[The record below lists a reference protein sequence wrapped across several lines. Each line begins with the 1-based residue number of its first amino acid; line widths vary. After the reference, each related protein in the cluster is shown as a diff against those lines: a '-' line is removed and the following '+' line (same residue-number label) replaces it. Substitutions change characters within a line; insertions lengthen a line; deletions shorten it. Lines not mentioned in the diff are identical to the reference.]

1 MRAKIMDEEKQQE
14 IRELLSDYGKAKKH
28 LFIRLGSREQLGPFA
43 AELVQRDF
51 LDLAVT
57 CHIDIS
63 HILGM
68 DASIQART
76 NLLPVLGVTEEKL
89 FEDALENSMAAK
101 PARVTTLSSTMRELL
116 GIPGEDAPEGE
127 EGELHVVTNEG
138 IVYGA
143 AAILYPGVL
152 KRLAGKLG
160 GNLFLIPSSVHEFLA
175 IRDDCGVE
183 KDELEALI
191 RDVNRAEVAEQD
203 RLSDHLYRYDMESGE
218 VTPA

>member
-1 MRAKIMDEEKQQE
+1 MRAKIMHGEKQQE

-28 LFIRLGSREQLGPFA
+28 LSIRLGSREQLGPFA

-76 NLLPVLGVTEEKL
+76 NLLPVFGVTEEKL
-89 FEDALENSMAAK
+89 LEDALENSMAAK
-101 PARVTTLSSTMRELL
+101 PARVTTLSFTMRELL

-127 EGELHVVTNEG
+127 TEMPTLQET
-138 IVYGA
+138 A
-143 AAILYPGVL
+143 
-152 KRLAGKLG
+152 
-160 GNLFLIPSSVHEFLA
+160 
-175 IRDDCGVE
+175 
-183 KDELEALI
+183 
-191 RDVNRAEVAEQD
+191 DVCI
-203 RLSDHLYRYDMESGE
+203 
-218 VTPA
+218 